1 VNQWLDELRRK
12 PRLQAGLAVVLALL
26 WLLGLL
32 ELSDALDAAR
42 REKARLIDEVARL
55 RTVGA
60 EQHWPAMRDQT
71 QVRLADHRALA
82 WREESEGRMQAML
95 QDWLREQL
103 AAVGVQP
110 RELVVIVLPAR
121 TVLPSEQGRKSELPA
136 DMRIARAR
144 VSFEFKPDALHQVL
158 ARLPASRRW
167 IWVSRMSVD
176 NDSQRVVELELEAL
190 FVLGARESS

>member
-1 VNQWLDELRRK
+1 VSSWLDELRSK
-12 PRLQAGLAVVLALL
+12 PRLQAGLAVGVVLL

-32 ELSDALDAAR
+32 ELTDALDAAR
-42 REKARLIDEVARL
+42 KDKARLIDEVARL

-60 EQHWPAMRDQT
+60 EQQWPAMRDQAEA
-71 QVRLADHRALA
+71 RLADHRSLA

-103 AAVGVQP
+103 ATVGVQP
-110 RELVVIVLPAR
+110 RELVVTVLPAR
-121 TVLPSEQGRKSELPA
+121 TVSPAGNGRKAELPA

-158 ARLPASRRW
+158 AKLPASRRW
-167 IWVSRMSVD
+167 VWVSRMAVD
-176 NDSQRVVELELEAL
+176 NDGQRVVELELEAL
-190 FVLGARESS
+190 FVLGARGAS

>member
-1 VNQWLDELRRK
+1 MSRWLDELRGN
-12 PRLQAGLAVVLALL
+12 PRLRAGLAAVLALL

-42 REKARLIDEVARL
+42 KERLRLGEEVARL
-55 RTVGA
+55 RSVGA
-60 EQHWPAMRDQT
+60 EQRWPALREQAEAH
-71 QVRLADHRALA
+71 LADHRSLA

-110 RELVVIVLPAR
+110 RELVVTVLPAR
-121 TVLPSEQGRKSELPA
+121 NVSPSANGRKSDLPA

-144 VSFEFKPDALHQVL
+144 LSFEFKAEALHQFL

-167 IWVSRMSVD
+167 IWVSRMAVD
-176 NDSQRVVELELEAL
+176 NDRQRVVELELEAL
-190 FVLGARESS
+190 FVLGAREAS

>member
-1 VNQWLDELRRK
+1 VSNWLDELRSK

-42 REKARLIDEVARL
+42 KERVRLSDEVARL

-60 EQHWPAMRDQT
+60 EQHWPAMRDQA
-71 QVRLADHRALA
+71 QARLADHRSLA

-103 AAVGVQP
+103 ASVGVQP
-110 RELVVIVLPAR
+110 RELVVTVLPAR
-121 TVLPSEQGRKSELPA
+121 TVSPAANGRKAELPA

-144 VSFEFKPDALHQVL
+144 VSFEFKPDAMHQVL

-167 IWVSRMSVD
+167 IWVSRMAVD

-190 FVLGARESS
+190 FVLGAREAS

>member
-1 VNQWLDELRRK
+1 LSRWLDELRSK
-12 PRLQAGLAVVLALL
+12 PRLRAGLAAVLALL

-42 REKARLIDEVARL
+42 KQRDSLSGEVARL
-55 RTVGA
+55 RSVGT
-60 EQHWPAMRDQT
+60 EQRWPALREQAEA
-71 QVRLADHRALA
+71 RLADHRSLA

-103 AAVGVQP
+103 VAVGVQP
-110 RELVVIVLPAR
+110 RELVVTVLPAR
-121 TVLPSEQGRKSELPA
+121 AASPSESARKSGLPA

-144 VSFEFKPDALHQVL
+144 VSFEFKPDALHQFL
-158 ARLPASRRW
+158 SRLPASRRW
-167 IWVSRMSVD
+167 IWVSRMVVN

-190 FVLGARESS
+190 FVLGARGAS